1 MLPLDYL
8 FQIQEDLTLGSYKTI
23 EIFMAQ
29 KFGICWND
37 NKENTNANNLFTNLL
52 FIFHFISPF
61 YSKGIILLPY
71 LLLPR

>member
-23 EIFMAQ
+23 ETFMAQ

-37 NKENTNANNLFTNLL
+37 NKENIEICEFLKNTMTLL
-52 FIFHFISPF
+52 
-61 YSKGIILLPY
+61 IIDCGNY
-71 LLLPR
+71 TRYQWMDK